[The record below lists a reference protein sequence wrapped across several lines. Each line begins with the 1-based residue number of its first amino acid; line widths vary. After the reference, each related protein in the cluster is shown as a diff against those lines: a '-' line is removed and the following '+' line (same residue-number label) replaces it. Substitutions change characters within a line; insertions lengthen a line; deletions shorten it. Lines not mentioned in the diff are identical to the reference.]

1 MDTTMYRE
9 TCLANYSLQ
18 EMMHEEDD
26 CKVCG
31 IGSFVF
37 VSKRWRK
44 QVNGS
49 ERTAMAL
56 SADMPRAVRP

>member
-26 CKVCG
+26 CKVCD

-37 VSKRWRK
+37 VGKHWR
-44 QVNGS
+44 
-49 ERTAMAL
+49 
-56 SADMPRAVRP
+56 